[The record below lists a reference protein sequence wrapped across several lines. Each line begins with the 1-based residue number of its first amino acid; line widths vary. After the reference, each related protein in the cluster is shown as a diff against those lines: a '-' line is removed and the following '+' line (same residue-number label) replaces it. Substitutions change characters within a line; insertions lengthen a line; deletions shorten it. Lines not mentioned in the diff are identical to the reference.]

1 MIGQCE
7 KMIRYC
13 QNVDQALSKDDHMI
27 RSNWKP
33 DEATEKKKKTVEE
46 FEKKKRSGEEKKNSL
61 EVILEKLF
69 FRCDISIS

>member
-61 EVILEKLF
+61 EVILKLF
-69 FRCDISIS
+69 IRCDISIS